1 MAITQVRA
9 QINGTWYT
17 LTATGTAGQY
27 TAQITAPGATSY
39 NQPGGYYNVTVEATN
54 TAGTTGSADA
64 STLEGLKF
72 YVEERVAPVITILS
86 PSDGAYVSNNQQPVV
101 FTVTDE
107 SGGSGVDLDS
117 VAVRLDGTAVSAAEV
132 THTAITNGYSFTY
145 TPSAAMG
152 DGAHTVSVEAADN
165 DGNAAAAKSTTFT
178 VDTVPPALNVTSPA
192 EGLVTATA
200 ALAVSGTTNDA
211 TSSPVVITVTLNSA
225 DQGPVTVQAN
235 GAFSKTVTLAEGAN
249 TIVVTA
255 TDAAGKVSTVTRNVT
270 LDTSVPQIVSASVV
284 PNPADAGAT
293 VTITVT
299 VVRAKPELRK
309 FGRSPNLYMPL
320 RLNPN
325 LPRRKNPRISA
336 GAAESIVHDSHK
348 RSAGELVNHIL
359 IQAYTFDGGG
369 VLERFVEAS
378 RDAKH
383 QSAAVILQFAF
394 QIV

>member
-117 VAVRLDGTAVSAAEV
+117 VVVKLDGTAVSAAEV

-178 VDTVPPALNVTSPA
+178 VDLSLIHISEP
-192 EGLVTATA
+192 
-200 ALAVSGTTNDA
+200 
-211 TSSPVVITVTLNSA
+211 
-225 DQGPVTVQAN
+225 
-235 GAFSKTVTLAEGAN
+235 
-249 TIVVTA
+249 
-255 TDAAGKVSTVTRNVT
+255 TR
-270 LDTSVPQIVSASVV
+270 P
-284 PNPADAGAT
+284 
-293 VTITVT
+293 
-299 VVRAKPELRK
+299 
-309 FGRSPNLYMPL
+309 
-320 RLNPN
+320 
-325 LPRRKNPRISA
+325 
-336 GAAESIVHDSHK
+336 
-348 RSAGELVNHIL
+348 
-359 IQAYTFDGGG
+359 
-369 VLERFVEAS
+369 
-378 RDAKH
+378 
-383 QSAAVILQFAF
+383 
-394 QIV
+394 

>member
-39 NQPGGYYNVTVEATN
+39 NQPGSYYNVTVEATN

-117 VAVRLDGTAVSAAEV
+117 VVVKLDGTAVSAAEV

-152 DGAHTVSVEAADN
+152 NGAHTVSVEAADN

-211 TSSPVVITVTLNSA
+211 TSSPVVIIVTLNSA

-235 GAFSKTVTLAEGAN
+235 GSFSKTVTLAEGAN

-270 LDTSVPQIVSASVV
+270 LDTSVPQIVSAGIT

-293 VTITVT
+293 VTITV
-299 VVRAKPELRK
+299 VV
-309 FGRSPNLYMPL
+309 
-320 RLNPN
+320 
-325 LPRRKNPRISA
+325 
-336 GAAESIVHDSHK
+336 
-348 RSAGELVNHIL
+348 
-359 IQAYTFDGGG
+359 Q
-369 VLERFVEAS
+369 
-378 RDAKH
+378 
-383 QSAAVILQFAF
+383 
-394 QIV
+394 